1 MTQEGMIKMSG
12 EEKQELGIGD
22 RVKSIHSWF
31 GIVKGETYIVNEI
44 RGDNVSLHRLPGEF
58 NQSLFVHAGSSQ
70 LTVRGY

>member
-22 RVKSIHSWF
+22 RVKAIRSWF
-31 GIVKGETYIVNEI
+31 GIVKDETYIIDEI